1 MTEWTEEHQSDQPT
15 RVFEPLEYLP
25 RLVSGVQPAAQM
37 HLGHYFGAL
46 KQHIEL
52 QHEYPGQ
59 IFICVA
65 DYHALT
71 VKRAPGELRT
81 NTIETATTY
90 LALGLDVHKCVLY
103 RQSDVPLALE
113 LFWILAC
120 AAPISEL
127 TRVPTFKDAD
137 ETNST
142 KSAGLLTYPVL
153 MAADILGLRAT
164 HVPVGADQTIN
175 LERVRDLAADMRG
188 TYGPILPLPQMLHG
202 PQRRIPG
209 VDGRKMSGTN
219 RNIIGLFDEFPE
231 LRPRVMSIR
240 TSSAG
245 AREPKDPDYCIVFYL
260 YSLVAAPADVAVMR
274 DRYLGGRVTY
284 AEAKRALVSAIQ
296 EYFEPSWTRYRQ
308 LKKRPDFV
316 WDVLREGL
324 RAASFEVELTV
335 DAVRHAI
342 GL

>member
-1 MTEWTEEHQSDQPT
+1 MIDQNEERRAASA
-15 RVFEPLEYLP
+15 RSFEPLEYLP
-25 RLVSGVQPAAQM
+25 RLVSGVQPSAQL
-37 HLGHYFGAL
+37 HIGHYFGAL

-59 IFICVA
+59 IFICIA

-71 VKRAPGELRT
+71 VRRVPGELRA
-81 NTIETATTY
+81 NTTETATSY
-90 LALGLDVHKCVLY
+90 LALGLDAYKCVLY

-113 LFWILAC
+113 LYWILSC
-120 AAPISEL
+120 LAPVGEMM
-127 TRVPTFKDAD
+127 RVPTFRDAD
-137 ETNST
+137 TRA

-164 HVPVGADQTIN
+164 HVPVGADQAIN
-175 LERVRDLAADMRG
+175 LERVRALAADIRAM
-188 TYGPILPLPQMLHG
+188 YGPILPLPKMLHG
-202 PQRRIPG
+202 PQQKIPG
-209 VDGRKMSGTN
+209 VDGRKMSATHD
-219 RNIIGLFDEFPE
+219 NIIGLFDEFPE
-231 LRPRVMSIR
+231 LRTRVMSIR

-245 AREPKDPDYCIVFYL
+245 ARDSKDPERCIVFYL
-260 YSLVAAPADVAVMR
+260 YSLVAAPADVEIMR
-274 DRYLGGRVTY
+274 DRYLSGGVSY
-284 AEAKRALVSAIQ
+284 AEAKRALISAIQ
-296 EYFEPSWTRYRQ
+296 EYFESSWTRYRD

-316 WDVLREGL
+316 WDILRDGL